1 MIFQALLVLRDDSAA
16 DLLRHVLADFQ
27 VESEHCP
34 DASMAAQKL
43 QDKHFD
49 AVVVD
54 LDDES
59 TVASDIMQKL
69 RHSAA
74 SKNAVTISLLND
86 SCNVRRAFG
95 MGANFVLYKPLA
107 SESASASLRAAVALL
122 KRERRRAFRV
132 PVQLPVTLSWQ
143 DVPEVEGI
151 MLDLSEDGMDVLSA
165 QPLQRMQSIHVHFSL
180 PDLSQ
185 LTAQGEVAWANT
197 NGQAGVEF
205 INFPD
210 GQKGVVQDWLLT
222 NAPEAPPPDPE
233 PLLNCKLSDLSLNAC
248 YVETESPFP
257 IHTEIDLSLRT
268 AEMEVHVDGMVRV
281 MHPGRGMAVEFTS
294 DNGEHRQKV
303 EQFIAVLSQNPES
316 MPQLSISPRS
326 IHWQSIQAP
335 VAAQDDAGDPL
346 LGLVRSDTPL
356 SEDEFLAEL
365 RKQRS
370 NSAEAASA

>member
-1 MIFQALLVLRDDSAA
+1 
-16 DLLRHVLADFQ
+16 
-27 VESEHCP
+27 
-34 DASMAAQKL
+34 
-43 QDKHFD
+43 
-49 AVVVD
+49 
-54 LDDES
+54 
-59 TVASDIMQKL
+59 
-69 RHSAA
+69 
-74 SKNAVTISLLND
+74 
-86 SCNVRRAFG
+86 
-95 MGANFVLYKPLA
+95 
-107 SESASASLRAAVALL
+107 
-122 KRERRRAFRV
+122 
-132 PVQLPVTLSWQ
+132 
-143 DVPEVEGI
+143 

-185 LTAQGEVAWANT
+185 VTAHGEVAWANT

-257 IHTEIDLSLRT
+257 IHTEIDLSFRA
-268 AEMEVHVDGMVRV
+268 AEMEVHVDGLVRV

-294 DNGEHRQKV
+294 DKGKHRQKI
-303 EQFIAVLSQNPES
+303 EQFIAVLGQYPES
-316 MPQLSISPRS
+316 MPRLSISPRL
-326 IHWQSIQAP
+326 IHWQGIQTP
-335 VAAQDDAGDPL
+335 VAAQEVAGDSL
-346 LGLVRSDTPL
+346 LGLIRSDTPR
-356 SEDEFLAEL
+356 SEDEFLSEL

>member
-1 MIFQALLVLRDDSAA
+1 MIFQALLVLRDDGAA

-49 AVVVD
+49 AIVVD

-165 QPLQRMQSIHVHFSL
+165 QPLQRMQLVSVHFSL

-185 LTAQGEVAWANT
+185 VAGRGEVAWANP

-205 INFPD
+205 VNFPEE
-210 GQKGVVQDWLLT
+210 QKRILQDWLLA
-222 NAPEAPPPDPE
+222 NAPEAPPADPE
-233 PLLNCKLSDLSLNAC
+233 PLSNGKLSDLSLNAC

-257 IHTEIDLSLRT
+257 VHTEIDVSFRV
-268 AEMEVHVDGMVRV
+268 AEMEIHANGFVRV
-281 MHPGRGMAVEFTS
+281 MHPGRGMAAEFTS
-294 DNGEHRQKV
+294 TSGEHRQHIG
-303 EQFIAVLSQNPES
+303 QFISVLSQYPGAT
-316 MPQLSISPRS
+316 PQLSISPIS
-326 IHWQSIQAP
+326 IHLHGLQP
-335 VAAQDDAGDPL
+335 PLPAQEDADDPL
-346 LGLVRSDTPL
+346 LELVRSETPL

-370 NSAEAASA
+370 ASAETATV